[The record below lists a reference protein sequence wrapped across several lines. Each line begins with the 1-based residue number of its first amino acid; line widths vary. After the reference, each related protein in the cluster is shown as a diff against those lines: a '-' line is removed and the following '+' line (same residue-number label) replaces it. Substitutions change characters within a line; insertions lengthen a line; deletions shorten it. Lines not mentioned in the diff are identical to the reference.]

1 MVDQPATCA
10 SCGKRLSKKQWY
22 YRNNQ
27 FFCKKRCWETAK
39 EKAKDTK
46 AQADSA
52 KAEKEAK
59 AKAEKEPGAPAKDA
73 PAKPAESPSSAA

>member
-1 MVDQPATCA
+1 MADQAATCA

-39 EKAKDTK
+39 EKAKETK

-59 AKAEKEPGAPAKDA
+59 AEKGPEAPAKDA